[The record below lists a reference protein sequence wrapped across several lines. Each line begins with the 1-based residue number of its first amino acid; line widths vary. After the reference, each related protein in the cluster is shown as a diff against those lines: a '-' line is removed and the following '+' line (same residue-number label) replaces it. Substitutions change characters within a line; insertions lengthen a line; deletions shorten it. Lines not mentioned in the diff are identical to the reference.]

1 MGGSGKFYCDTTLS
15 TLSLHP
21 PPPPSQVRNDDRSLT
36 KHIHCSFYRVAR
48 AYEDFDATRGI
59 SSHCICTRPIH
70 SLWTRPNLE
79 AVLLVAMVATVDSHS
94 HWLSHFD
101 HLLQIGQ
108 WRSYWITNETTRKLK
123 DKKLS
128 LTMCLIEQ
136 RLKVSGLAIS
146 CCEDHSFT
154 KIHFRLKKRKDHVSS
169 FGYDFTTS
177 GKCCFGTHI
186 PIETI
191 FVWLNKIIK
200 FLLLT

>member
-21 PPPPSQVRNDDRSLT
+21 SPPLPFQVRNDDRSLT

-48 AYEDFDATRGI
+48 AHEDFDATRGI
-59 SSHCICTRPIH
+59 SSHCICTRHIH

-101 HLLQIGQ
+101 HLLQIGL
-108 WRSYWITNETTRKLK
+108 WRSYWITNEITRKLK

-154 KIHFRLKKRKDHVSS
+154 KIYFRLKKRIRLCLK
-169 FGYDFTTS
+169 FWLWFYDKREILFWYAYPHRDYFCLV
-177 GKCCFGTHI
+177 K
-186 PIETI
+186 
-191 FVWLNKIIK
+191 
-200 FLLLT
+200 

>member
-1 MGGSGKFYCDTTLS
+1 MMIGPIRNIRIVLSIEWPEGKFCILANGRCPRGFRRHEGH
-15 TLSLHP
+15 LKSLY
-21 PPPPSQVRNDDRSLT
+21 L
-36 KHIHCSFYRVAR
+36 Y
-48 AYEDFDATRGI
+48 
-59 SSHCICTRPIH
+59 SSH
-70 SLWTRPNLE
+70 SQFMNSVNLE

-101 HLLQIGQ
+101 HLLQIGLR
-108 WRSYWITNETTRKLK
+108 RSYWITNEITRKLK
-123 DKKLS
+123 DKKLP

-136 RLKVSGLAIS
+136 RLKVSGIAIS

-154 KIHFRLKKRKDHVSS
+154 KIYFRLKKRKDNVSS

-177 GKCCFGTHI
+177 GKSCFGTHI

>member
-1 MGGSGKFYCDTTLS
+1 M
-15 TLSLHP
+15 
-21 PPPPSQVRNDDRSLT
+21 
-36 KHIHCSFYRVAR
+36 AR
-48 AYEDFDATRGI
+48 AHEDLDVTRDI
-59 SSHCICTRPIH
+59 SSHCICTRHIH
-70 SLWTRPNLE
+70 SLWTRSNLE
-79 AVLLVAMVATVDSHS
+79 AVLLVAMVVTVDSHS

-101 HLLQIGQ
+101 HLLQIGL

-146 CCEDHSFT
+146 CCDDHSFT
-154 KIHFRLKKRKDHVSS
+154 KIYFKLKKRKDHVSS
-169 FGYDFTTS
+169 FGYDFMTS
-177 GKCCFGTHI
+177 GKSCFGTHI

-191 FVWLNKIIK
+191 FVWFNKIIK